1 MSESN
6 TGAPELGAGPDWPAA
21 VPPPTAPLARRRA
34 FKVQNALWGGML
46 AGLGLAVAL
55 LGVAHVV
62 IEAIQQQ
69 YNGMSGTIFLVAI
82 IAGPAFGLGLGIMT
96 TALIPDD
103 PAPSEP
109 TVPVA
114 AGPGPGPVVASPGS

>member
-1 MSESN
+1 MSENN

-21 VPPPTAPLARRRA
+21 VPPPTARLAGRRA
-34 FKVQNALWGGML
+34 LKVQNAMWGGLL
-46 AGLGLAVAL
+46 AGVGLAVAL
-55 LGVAHVV
+55 LGVAHIV

-103 PAPSEP
+103 PA
-109 TVPVA
+109 TTARAATAA
-114 AGPGPGPVVASPGS
+114 AGPAVVAPPGS